1 MSEEATNRRELQD
14 VKTPA
19 DEQPSD
25 TPADAVRA
33 ALLLRGIQ
41 LADVADAVRW
51 IRQTDDEPEEPDSIK
66 P

>member
-1 MSEEATNRRELQD
+1 MNAEATNRCEQQN

-25 TPADAVRA
+25 TPADATRV
-33 ALLLRGIQ
+33 ALFLRGIQ
-41 LADVADAVRW
+41 STDVADAVRW

-66 P
+66 L